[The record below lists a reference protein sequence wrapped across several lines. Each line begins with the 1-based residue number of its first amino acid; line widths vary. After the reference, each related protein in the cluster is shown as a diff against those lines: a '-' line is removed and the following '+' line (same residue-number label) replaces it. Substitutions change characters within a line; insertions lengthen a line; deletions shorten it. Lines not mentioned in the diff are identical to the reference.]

1 MQEFGSQIVP
11 LSVIGMFLNYA
22 GNHIL
27 HFIYTMMKRK
37 VFYPNHRVTGIQLLA
52 NGEIITTAIKKQCVV
67 KKNESNG
74 NIVFSEHET
83 TV

>member
-1 MQEFGSQIVP
+1 MAEFGSQIVP

-37 VFYPNHRVTGIQLLA
+37 VFFPNHRVTNIQLLA

-74 NIVFSEHET
+74 NIVFTE
-83 TV
+83 